1 PASRLRECVTNVQPS
16 CSYLAKVPDRERICI
31 IAGDSTTVLDQQLAR
46 RQAPALG
53 VPNSSPTTPSA
64 QVLPVFLSAVLAP
77 TDIRRVAEF
86 LNISLGSDGAETL
99 ALTLVPLSVSSTL
112 LCALTQ

>member
-1 PASRLRECVTNVQPS
+1 DEWSIAEAAAR
-16 CSYLAKVPDRERICI
+16 YLAHVPDRDRICI

-64 QVLPVFLSAVLAP
+64 QVLPVFLSAVLPP

-86 LNISLGSDGAETL
+86 LHLSFGSDGPET
-99 ALTLVPLSVSSTL
+99 
-112 LCALTQ
+112 